1 MPFDHLA
8 LRNPYGIYSPGRNTD
23 ALENALDVGPQ
34 KVLADKETARML
46 LGDFIGEAVAEV
58 QAGGIKAFAHC
69 S

>member
-8 LRNPYGIYSPGRNTD
+8 LGNPYAVYWPPGTE
-23 ALENALDVGPQ
+23 ALENALDVGLR
-34 KVLADKETARML
+34 KVLADKEKRARML
-46 LGDFIGEAVAEV
+46 LSDFIGEAVAEV